1 MTFVPAQPIITRD
14 QAIEFL
20 YGRIDYARMSAS
32 LSASDF
38 KLDRMRNLLDK
49 IDNPQNRVPAVHIAG
64 TKGKGSTAAM
74 IASIL
79 QAGGHHVGL
88 FTSPHLERYEERVRI
103 DDQMIGEHDLVELV
117 NRLADVTRTIDAQS
131 NGLSPTFFE
140 LTTALAW
147 LWFERQRADIA
158 VVEVGLGGRLD
169 STSVCRP
176 EVCVLTTVSRDH
188 MHILGSRLSDIA
200 AEKAGIIKSGIPVV
214 SGVSAPEA
222 RAVIENIAAERG
234 APLHCIDTKT
244 GHDSTAQAGAELT
257 GSLSGLHQRR
267 NALIAV
273 STARILRERGWRI
286 DDQAIQNGLRSVRCP
301 VRIEVVSQDPLVVLD
316 AAHNWASAGA
326 LLETLAEHDVS
337 GRRVLIFATSRD
349 KDVPGLLRRLLGG
362 FDCVVLTEFQSNPRA
377 MPLEQLKE
385 AVRRITSQ
393 PVHSAVTPNEAW
405 VAATRLCPRDGLICV
420 AGSFFLAAE
429 LRAMATKKA
438 GPCEP
443 AEA

>member
-1 MTFVPAQPIITRD
+1 MQPIITRD

-20 YGRIDYARMSAS
+20 YGRIDYERMSAS

-38 KLDRMRNLLDK
+38 KLDRMRNLLDQ
-49 IDNPQNRVPAVHIAG
+49 IENPQDRVPAVHIAG

-79 QAGGHHVGL
+79 RAGGHHVGL
-88 FTSPHLERYEERVRI
+88 FTSPHLERYEERIRI
-103 DDQMIGEHDLVELV
+103 DDQMIGEQELVELV
-117 NRLADVTRTIDAQS
+117 NRLAHVTRTIDAQP

-169 STSVCRP
+169 STSICRP

-188 MHILGSRLSDIA
+188 MHILGSRLSEIA
-200 AEKAGIIKSGIPVV
+200 AEKAGIIKSGVPVV
-214 SGVSAPEA
+214 SGVCAPEA
-222 RAVIENIAAERG
+222 RVVIEKIAAERG
-234 APLHCIDTKT
+234 SPLTCVDTELA
-244 GHDSTAQAGAELT
+244 GHATTLAGVGLT
-257 GSLSGLHQRR
+257 GNLSGRHQQH
-267 NALIAV
+267 NAAV
-273 STARILRERGWRI
+273 AVAAAHALRERGWRI
-286 DDQAIQNGLRSVRCP
+286 DDQAIQNGLRRVRCP
-301 VRIEVVSQDPLVVLD
+301 VRIEVVSREPLVVLD

-337 GRRVLIFATSRD
+337 GRRVLIFATSWD
-349 KDVPGLLRRLLGG
+349 KDVPGLLRRLLGE

-377 MPLEQLKE
+377 MPLAQLKQ
-385 AVRRITSQ
+385 AVRRMTSL
-393 PVHSAVTPNEAW
+393 PVHSAAAPNEAW
-405 VAATRLCPRDGLICV
+405 VAATRLCPQDGLICV

-429 LRAMATKKA
+429 LRAVATKKA
-438 GPCEP
+438 SPCEP